1 MSNYTPGDDWR
12 GDVAQAPSEAS
23 AFGVQNIL
31 RIFARRWWIIAGFA
45 LLATM
50 IGFGIFSLQTPRYVG
65 TAAIII
71 EPKTPGAIGPG
82 TDFGM
87 AVVVDAAKIGAI
99 AAVIQSDTLLERVV
113 RAEKLYDDPEFG
125 PAPPSMLAT
134 AISKLFGH
142 STSEQVDPVEVAVER
157 LGKATSVA
165 RQGVTYVIDIS
176 VTTSNPVKAAHLAQA
191 ISETY
196 LNDQIQARHDAAV
209 RASAWLAER
218 VEEMRKELIRS
229 EEAVFDVRR
238 KYGLTATD
246 SGGASTVTSQQI
258 TDLNGVIGV
267 AEAELSRK
275 QAKVDQAHRVQ
286 QSGGNLEG
294 LPEVMASPVISSLR
308 LQQSEILRKLAE
320 MQPLPSQ
327 GGYASPRPD
336 AIRMEEARRANAA
349 QIDAEVGRI
358 IANLENDYA
367 SSSNNVAALKEQL
380 KKLTGAGGS
389 DGGGEAKLREAQSAA
404 EANRIVYATALNK
417 LKELEQSQTLQEP
430 EARMFENA
438 RVPDKPSFPK
448 LPIFLCVSV
457 GVGLLLGAGG
467 AFAAEAFSPDRMRA
481 STFITPLQVEQTLRL
496 PMLASIPLLTS
507 GPLQKGDDGQREQ
520 ADIDILKYLLGN
532 QFSHFAESLRGI
544 RFGLRRM
551 DNDEAPKV
559 IQITSTIPGEGKSTL
574 AASLALSAALSGAR
588 VILIDCDLRRP
599 MTSKLFHLTKA
610 KGLSEL
616 LSGRAEWQEIA
627 HIQYRSSL
635 TVVPVGAADK
645 SSLDLIGS
653 ARMSKVL
660 EFAAEQYDL
669 VFLDSAPVLPVS
681 DAAVIA
687 SMADKTI
694 LLIEWNKTDRELVL
708 KAIDCITRNNGNL
721 IGAVLN
727 KVNLP
732 AVKSYGHDYSK
743 YFTDAEKY
751 YERSA

>member
-1 MSNYTPGDDWR
+1 MSIYTPGDDWR
-12 GDVAQAPSEAS
+12 GDAAQAPSEAS

-31 RIFARRWWIIAGFA
+31 RIFVRRWWIIVGFA
-45 LLATM
+45 LLAAM
-50 IGFGIFSLQTPRYVG
+50 IGFGVFSMQTPRYVG
-65 TAAIII
+65 TASIII

-125 PAPPSMLAT
+125 PAPPGVLAT
-134 AISKLFGH
+134 AISKLFGP
-142 STSEQVDPVEVAVER
+142 SAAERVDPVEVAVER
-157 LGKATSVA
+157 LGKATSVV

-176 VTTSNPVKAAHLAQA
+176 VTASSPVKAAHLAQA

-196 LNDQIQARHDAAV
+196 LNDQLQAKHDAAV
-209 RASAWLAER
+209 RASAWLTER

-258 TDLNGVIGV
+258 TDLNAVIGV

-275 QAKVDQAHRVQ
+275 QAKVDQAHHVQ

-308 LQQSEILRKLAE
+308 LQQSEILKKLAE

-389 DGGGEAKLREAQSAA
+389 DAGGEAKLREAQSAA
-404 EANRIVYATALNK
+404 EANRLVYATSLNK

-448 LPIFLCVSV
+448 LPIFLGASL
-457 GVGLLLGAGG
+457 GLGLLFGIGG
-467 AFAAEAFSPDRMRA
+467 AVAAETLSPDRMRT

-507 GPLQKGDDGQREQ
+507 GPLQQGEDGLQER

-551 DNDEAPKV
+551 DKDDAPKV

-610 KGLSEL
+610 KGLSDL

-645 SSLDLIGS
+645 SSLDHIGS

-660 EFAAEQYDL
+660 KFAAEQYDL

-708 KAIDCITRNNGNL
+708 KAIDSITRNNGNL

-732 AVKSYGHDYSK
+732 VVKSYGHDYSK